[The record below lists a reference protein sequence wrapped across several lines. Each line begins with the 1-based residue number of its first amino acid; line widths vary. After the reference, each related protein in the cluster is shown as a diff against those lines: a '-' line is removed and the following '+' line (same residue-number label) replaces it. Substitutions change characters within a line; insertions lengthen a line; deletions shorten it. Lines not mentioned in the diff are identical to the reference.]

1 MHPATLCVHPARRNL
16 VLTERMPTKYVPT
29 KWLPTHLAG
38 STATQPLHSRRNLVR
53 TELPSHLAGST
64 ASAIALSMEAAAETR
79 AILSE

>member
-29 KWLPTHLAG
+29 KWLL
-38 STATQPLHSRRNLVR
+38 
-53 TELPSHLAGST
+53 SHLAGST

-79 AILSE
+79 AILSG